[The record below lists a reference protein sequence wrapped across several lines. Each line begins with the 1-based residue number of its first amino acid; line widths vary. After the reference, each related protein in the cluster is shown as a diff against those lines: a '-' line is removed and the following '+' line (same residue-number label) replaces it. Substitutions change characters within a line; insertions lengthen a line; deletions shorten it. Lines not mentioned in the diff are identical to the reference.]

1 MAALHFGFK
10 LPGEDGST
18 ASTSNK
24 GKRARNN
31 DGGDSGILYTQ
42 EGVDVAEALKAIT
55 VTLGHMDM
63 RTRSLEAAAYITIES
78 VPDNE
83 FVMEALKGTM
93 EFNEMIAKATR
104 EKWTKLQKKEI
115 GGPALYVGYKWLALM
130 AGKHMAKIN
139 DAAKAQITDIFDKAK
154 DHHYMDKVFSHSQ
167 AWIAKDKTKAFV
179 RFKFQPW
186 YGHCELFMVYLL
198 TGPESKH
205 SKIEGQAAPRGPRM
219 LELEELMEPIKGKGK
234 GKGKTDA
241 TNE

>member
-1 MAALHFGFK
+1 MYKGVHSHLLAQALAFFFRLFFIFGLKMAALHFGFK

-18 ASTSNK
+18 ANTNNK

-93 EFNEMIAKATR
+93 EFNEMIAKANR
-104 EKWTKLQKKEI
+104 ERWTKLMKQKNRRSVTI
-115 GGPALYVGYKWLALM
+115 CGIQM
-130 AGKHMAKIN
+130 AGI
-139 DAAKAQITDIFDKAK
+139 DWSKAHVKNQ
-154 DHHYMDKVFSHSQ
+154 
-167 AWIAKDKTKAFV
+167 
-179 RFKFQPW
+179 
-186 YGHCELFMVYLL
+186 
-198 TGPESKH
+198 
-205 SKIEGQAAPRGPRM
+205 
-219 LELEELMEPIKGKGK
+219 
-234 GKGKTDA
+234 
-241 TNE
+241 